1 MSRIIMKRSLL
12 SLLTTASLGGVLG
25 TSVALAE
32 DGGMSLAEA
41 VKMTLELSPSRYI
54 QQAGVNQARAGVTI
68 NEGVFNPTPSAGFN
82 VGQNSAPLASV
93 PYAALANGPFSQM
106 LFRDSLGN
114 NCSPP
119 SPTCLFTG
127 YGPGPDTP
135 FRYQNTDVATFH
147 AEMSKLFQ
155 NGVSAS
161 VGVLNTRII
170 QRNLSTISRPN
181 ANNAQVS
188 LNVNIPLLKNRGT
201 TSAAGRLNAARK
213 QEEAATNDY
222 KFFLT
227 ALANGAIAAYWD
239 YRLAVDSLAI
249 REASRDRVMRITN
262 EVNKFVTDPDPRK
275 EARLREQLAQVIFT
289 AEGARVNRNRTVN
302 DFKQFMEAAKTNF
315 ALTLGVPPEQ
325 FNTIRMPAEEIPD
338 GIIPTTADLNKMR
351 SAWRKSA
358 LENRLDLEAARQR
371 QQAADFLVKKA
382 ERDLYAQ
389 LDLSGSIGYQGL
401 QEGNRFDDMWNAYGT
416 NVHNPN
422 WSTGLEFRY
431 PIGNQVARGT
441 LDSSKA
447 QYRQAE
453 LGVYEKTRQ
462 IDATIDINVGLV
474 ERYIETIGKA
484 EQASKELKDALAAW
498 KRTPLTD
505 PSAILG
511 MLQTEAQ
518 YTESLLAILG
528 IRTEYAKLV
537 ADIRFKT
544 GLLGK
549 NGDSMEDY
557 VINFSEVSQLPI

>member
-1 MSRIIMKRSLL
+1 MSKNAIKYSIL
-12 SLLTTASLGGVLG
+12 SLLTM
-25 TSVALAE
+25 TSVGNLMTSRVAQAE
-32 DGGMSLAEA
+32 EGGMSLAEA
-41 VKMTLELSPSRYI
+41 VKMTLDLSPTRYI

-82 VGQNSAPLASV
+82 VGQNSVPLASV
-93 PYAALANGPFSQM
+93 PYVAMANGPFSQYI
-106 LFRDSLGN
+106 FETVINTDGKPVNVVR
-114 NCSPP
+114 
-119 SPTCLFTG
+119 G
-127 YGPGPDTP
+127 YGPGADTP
-135 FRYQNTDVATFH
+135 FRYQNTDVASFH

-188 LNVNIPLLKNRGT
+188 LNVNIPLLKNSGT
-201 TSAAGRLNAARK
+201 VSASGRLNAARK

-239 YRLAVDSLAI
+239 YRLAIDSLAI

-275 EARLREQLAQVIFT
+275 EARLREQLAQVIYT
-289 AEGARVNRNRTVN
+289 AEGARINKNRTVN
-302 DFKQFMEAAKTNF
+302 DFKQFMEAAKTSF

-325 FNTIRMPAEEIPD
+325 FNTIKMPGEEIPD
-338 GIIPTTADLNKMR
+338 GIIPSSTDLNKLR
-351 SAWRKSA
+351 TTWRKYA
-358 LENRLDLEAARQR
+358 IEKRLDLEAARQR

-382 ERDLYAQ
+382 ERDLYPQ

-401 QEGNRFDDMWNAYGT
+401 QEGNRFDDMWNAYGS

-422 WSTGLEFRY
+422 WSTGVEFRY
-431 PIGNQVARGT
+431 PLGNQVARGT
-441 LDSSKA
+441 FDASSA
-447 QYRQAE
+447 QFRQAE
-453 LGVYEKTRQ
+453 LGVYQKTRE
-462 IDATIDINVGLV
+462 IDAGIDINVGLV
-474 ERYIETIGKA
+474 ERYIETITKA

-544 GLLGK
+544 GLLGN
-549 NGDSMEDY
+549 NGDAMEDY
-557 VINFSEVSQLPI
+557 VINFSEVSKLPI

>member
-25 TSVALAE
+25 ASVALAE

-54 QQAGVNQARAGVTI
+54 QQAGVNQAKAGVTI

-93 PYAALANGPFSQM
+93 PYAALANGPFSQAI
-106 LFRDSLGN
+106 LQRLDNGTYTF
-114 NCSPP
+114 NCKPNGL
-119 SPTCLFTG
+119 CF
-127 YGPGPDTP
+127 GPGPDTP
-135 FRYQNTDVATFH
+135 FRYQNTDVASFH

-181 ANNAQVS
+181 ANNAQVT

-262 EVNKFVTDPDPRK
+262 EVNKFVADPDPRK

-289 AEGARVNRNRTVN
+289 AEGARVNKNRAVN
-302 DFKQFMEAAKTNF
+302 DYKQFMEAAKTNF

-338 GIIPTTADLNKMR
+338 GIIPSTADLNKMR
-351 SAWRKSA
+351 NVWHKAA
-358 LENRLDLEAARQR
+358 LESRLDLQAARQR

-544 GLLGK
+544 GQLGK